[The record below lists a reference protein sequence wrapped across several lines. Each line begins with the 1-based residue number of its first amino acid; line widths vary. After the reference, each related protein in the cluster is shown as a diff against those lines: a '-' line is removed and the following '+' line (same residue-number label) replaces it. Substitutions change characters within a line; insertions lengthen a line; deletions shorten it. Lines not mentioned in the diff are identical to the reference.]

1 MAYHIVG
8 RQQTF
13 LPNSGGQRYT
23 QISRVQTFPR
33 ERCNFQPFRRGFT
46 CNLAP
51 MERTGEDA
59 RKFNWKNLGAVRKMG
74 HYLRPHAWGYA
85 FGVLIISLSGVLTL
99 LVTRLWGQLG
109 GVGASTGEEAG
120 VESPMAML
128 NIDMHSLTEVG
139 WLILL
144 VLAVQATLSFGRVLL
159 FAKMTEDMML
169 AMRNDAFEAIV
180 SMPMKFFDTR
190 RVGDLNSRVSAD
202 ITAIQDVFTTTLAE
216 LLRQIIIIVGGIL
229 ALLYFSVTLTLLM
242 LATLPVM
249 IIAAI
254 LFGRFIRKLSKRT
267 QDQVAESNT
276 IVQETLTGII
286 SVKSFANEA
295 WEVVRYLNSIK
306 DIRSLAMRGAIWR
319 GAFASFIILFIF
331 GAITLVIF
339 KGAELM
345 MEGGLASEHFF
356 TFLLMTGLVAG
367 SIGGIAAQFS
377 ALQRGLGAIESLMEL
392 MEESHEEVVTQQ
404 GQPYPALQLRGDV
417 SFEDVHFHYANRA
430 DVNVLTG
437 VNLRIE
443 PGKRVALVGPSG
455 AGKST
460 IASLLQRFH
469 DPTAGVIKVDGKPL
483 GQYDLTGFRKRIA
496 FVPQEVI
503 LFGGD
508 IRSNIA
514 YGKTDALDADIRSAA
529 EQANALDFIESFPD
543 GFATVVGERGV
554 QLSGGQRQ
562 RIAIARAILRDPDI
576 LILDE
581 ATSAL
586 DASSEKEVQLALDA
600 LMKDRSSLI
609 IAHRLSTIKNANQI
623 AVLSE
628 GTILEI
634 GTHDTLIASGGAYKK
649 LVENQEIDLA

>member
-1 MAYHIVG
+1 
-8 RQQTF
+8 
-13 LPNSGGQRYT
+13 
-23 QISRVQTFPR
+23 
-33 ERCNFQPFRRGFT
+33 
-46 CNLAP
+46 
-51 MERTGEDA
+51 MEQTGEEA
-59 RKFNWKNLGAVRKMG
+59 RKFNWKNWGAVRKMG

-85 FGVLIISLSGVLTL
+85 IGILIISLSGVLTL

-109 GVGASTGEEAG
+109 GVGASTGDEAG

-242 LATLPVM
+242 LTTLPVM

-331 GAITLVIF
+331 GAITIVIF

-392 MEESHEEVVTQQ
+392 MEETREEVVTQHDQ
-404 GQPYPALQLRGDV
+404 TYPVLQLRGDV

-469 DPTAGVIKVDGKPL
+469 DPTAGVIKVDGQPL
-483 GQYDLTGFRKRIA
+483 DQYDLTGFRKRIA

-514 YGKTDALDADIRSAA
+514 YGKTDASDAAIRSAA
-529 EQANALDFIESFPD
+529 EQANALAFIESFPD

-609 IAHRLSTIKNANQI
+609 IAHRLSTIKNADQI

-628 GTILEI
+628 GTVLEM

>member
-1 MAYHIVG
+1 
-8 RQQTF
+8 
-13 LPNSGGQRYT
+13 
-23 QISRVQTFPR
+23 
-33 ERCNFQPFRRGFT
+33 
-46 CNLAP
+46 
-51 MERTGEDA
+51 
-59 RKFNWKNLGAVRKMG
+59 MG

-85 FGVLIISLSGVLTL
+85 GGVVIISLSGVLTL

-109 GVGASTGEEAG
+109 GVGASTGEQTEL
-120 VESPMAML
+120 ESPLAML
-128 NIDMHSLTEVG
+128 QIDMGNLTQIG
-139 WLILL
+139 WLILC
-144 VLAVQATLSFGRVLL
+144 VLSVQAALSFGRVIL

-169 AMRNDAFEAIV
+169 AMRRDAFEAIV
-180 SMPMKFFDTR
+180 SMPMRFFDTR

-202 ITAIQDVFTTTLAE
+202 ITSIQDVFTTTLAE
-216 LLRQIIIIVGGIL
+216 LLRQIIIIIGGIL

-242 LATLPVM
+242 LITLPVM

-267 QDQVAESNT
+267 QDQVADSNT

-295 WEVVRYLNSIK
+295 WEVLRYLGSIQN
-306 DIRSLAMRGAIWR
+306 IRTLAMKGAIWR

-345 MEGGLASEHFF
+345 VTGGLASEHFF

-392 MEESHEEVVTQQ
+392 MDEAREDVITEVDV
-404 GQPYPALQLRGDV
+404 PLSPLKLMGDV
-417 SFEDVHFHYANRA
+417 RFQNVQFHYPNRQ
-430 DVNVLTG
+430 DVQVLSG
-437 VNLRIE
+437 LDLRIE
-443 PGKRVALVGPSG
+443 PGKRLALVGPSG

-460 IASLLQRFH
+460 IAALLLRFH
-469 DPTAGVIKVDGKPL
+469 DPVEGHILIDDQALGDFSLTAL
-483 GQYDLTGFRKRIA
+483 RKRMA

-514 YGKTDALDADIRSAA
+514 YGKTDATEEQIRSAA
-529 EQANALDFIESFPD
+529 KKANALAFIESFPE
-543 GFATVVGERGV
+543 GFDTVVGERGV

-586 DASSEKEVQLALDA
+586 DATSEKEVQIALEA
-600 LMKDRSSLI
+600 LMQGRSSLI
-609 IAHRLSTIKNANQI
+609 IAHRLSTIKNADQI
-623 AVLSE
+623 AVLAD
-628 GTILEI
+628 GRVQEI
-634 GTHDTLIASGGAYKK
+634 GTHDDLLARNGAYKR
-649 LVENQEIDLA
+649 LVENQEIELI

>member
-1 MAYHIVG
+1 
-8 RQQTF
+8 
-13 LPNSGGQRYT
+13 
-23 QISRVQTFPR
+23 
-33 ERCNFQPFRRGFT
+33 
-46 CNLAP
+46 
-51 MERTGEDA
+51 MERTGEEA
-59 RKFNWKNLGAVRKMG
+59 RKFNWKNWGAVRKMG

-85 FGVLIISLSGVLTL
+85 LGVLIISLSGVLTL

-109 GVGASTGEEAG
+109 GVGASAGEEAD
-120 VESPMAML
+120 VESTMAML

-139 WLILL
+139 WLILI

-169 AMRNDAFEAIV
+169 AMRSDAFEAIV

-216 LLRQIIIIVGGIL
+216 LLRQIIIIFGGIL

-345 MEGGLASEHFF
+345 IEGGLASEHFF

-392 MEESHEEVVTQQ
+392 MEESREEVVTQRDQ
-404 GQPYPALQLRGDV
+404 AYPALQLRGDV
-417 SFEDVHFHYANRA
+417 SFENVHFHYANRA

-469 DPTAGVIKVDGKPL
+469 DPSAGVIKVDGQPL
-483 GQYDLTGFRKRIA
+483 DQYDLTGFRKRIA

-514 YGKTDALDADIRSAA
+514 YGKTDASDAAIRSAA
-529 EQANALDFIESFPD
+529 EQANALKFVESFPD

-609 IAHRLSTIKNANQI
+609 IAHRLSTIKNADQI

-634 GTHDTLIASGGAYKK
+634 GTHDTLITSDGAYKK
-649 LVENQEIDLA
+649 LVENQEFDLA

>member
-1 MAYHIVG
+1 M
-8 RQQTF
+8 
-13 LPNSGGQRYT
+13 QR
-23 QISRVQTFPR
+23 S
-33 ERCNFQPFRRGFT
+33 E
-46 CNLAP
+46 
-51 MERTGEDA
+51 EEA
-59 RKFNWKNLGAVRKMG
+59 RKFNWKNWGAVRKMG
-74 HYLRPHAWGYA
+74 HYLRPHAWGYTL
-85 FGVLIISLSGVLTL
+85 GVLIISLSGVLTL

-109 GVGASTGEEAG
+109 GVGASSGEEAG

-128 NIDMHSLTEVG
+128 QIDMHNLTEVG
-139 WLILL
+139 WLILI
-144 VLAVQATLSFGRVLL
+144 VLTVQAALSFARVVL

-202 ITAIQDVFTTTLAE
+202 ITSIQDVFTTTLAE
-216 LLRQIIIIVGGIL
+216 LLRQLIIIVGGIL

-392 MEESHEEVVTQQ
+392 MDEAGEDVVTQID
-404 GQPYPALQLRGDV
+404 QPIVPLQLRGEVEFDN
-417 SFEDVHFHYANRA
+417 VHFHYANRS
-430 DVNVLTG
+430 DVNVLAG
-437 VNLRIE
+437 VNLRID

-469 DPTAGVIKVDGKPL
+469 DPVSGEIRVDGQPL
-483 GQYDLTGFRKRIA
+483 SSYDLTGFRKRIA

-514 YGKTDALDADIRSAA
+514 YGKTDASEAAIRSAA
-529 EQANALDFIESFPD
+529 EQANALGFIESFPD
-543 GFATVVGERGV
+543 GFDTVVGERGV

-609 IAHRLSTIKNANQI
+609 IAHRLSTIKNADQI
-623 AVLSE
+623 AVLS
-628 GTILEI
+628 GGSILEM
-634 GTHDTLIASGGAYKK
+634 GTHDTLIAAGGAYKK

>member
-1 MAYHIVG
+1 
-8 RQQTF
+8 
-13 LPNSGGQRYT
+13 
-23 QISRVQTFPR
+23 
-33 ERCNFQPFRRGFT
+33 
-46 CNLAP
+46 
-51 MERTGEDA
+51 MERTEEEA
-59 RKFNWKNLGAVRKMG
+59 RKFNWKNWGAVRKMG

-85 FGVLIISLSGVLTL
+85 LGVLIISLSGVLTL

-169 AMRNDAFEAIV
+169 AMRNDAFEAIL

-392 MEESHEEVVTQQ
+392 MEESREEVVTRDDQA
-404 GQPYPALQLRGDV
+404 YPALQLRGDV

-469 DPTAGVIKVDGKPL
+469 DPTAGVIKVDGQPL
-483 GQYDLTGFRKRIA
+483 DQYDLTGFRKRIA

-508 IRSNIA
+508 IHSNIA
-514 YGKTDALDADIRSAA
+514 YGKTDASDAAIRSAA
-529 EQANALDFIESFPD
+529 EQANALAFIESFPD

-609 IAHRLSTIKNANQI
+609 IAHRLSTIKNADQI
-623 AVLSE
+623 AVLSQ

-649 LVENQEIDLA
+649 LVENQEFDLA

>member
-1 MAYHIVG
+1 
-8 RQQTF
+8 
-13 LPNSGGQRYT
+13 
-23 QISRVQTFPR
+23 
-33 ERCNFQPFRRGFT
+33 
-46 CNLAP
+46 
-51 MERTGEDA
+51 
-59 RKFNWKNLGAVRKMG
+59 MG

-85 FGVLIISLSGVLTL
+85 AGVVIISLSGVLTL

-109 GVGASTGEEAG
+109 GVGASTGEETEL
-120 VESPMAML
+120 ESPLAML
-128 NIDMHSLTEVG
+128 QIDMSNLTQIG
-139 WLILL
+139 WLILA
-144 VLAVQATLSFGRVLL
+144 VLSVQAVLSFGRVLL

-169 AMRNDAFEAIV
+169 AMRRDAFEAIV
-180 SMPMKFFDTR
+180 SMPMRFFDTR

-202 ITAIQDVFTTTLAE
+202 ITSIQDVFTTTLAE

-242 LATLPVM
+242 LITLPVM

-295 WEVVRYLNSIK
+295 WEVLRYLGSIR
-306 DIRSLAMRGAIWR
+306 DIRALAMKGAIWR

-345 MEGGLASEHFF
+345 VTGGLASEHFF

-392 MEESHEEVVTQQ
+392 MGEVREDVVTEVD
-404 GQPYPALQLRGDV
+404 GLISPLNLKGDV
-417 SFEDVHFHYANRA
+417 QFQNVQFHYPNREDVQ
-430 DVNVLTG
+430 VLSG
-437 VNLRIE
+437 LNLRIE
-443 PGKRVALVGPSG
+443 PGKRLALVGPSG

-460 IASLLQRFH
+460 VAALLLRFH
-469 DPTAGVIKVDGKPL
+469 DPVDGQILIDDRALPDFPL
-483 GQYDLTGFRKRIA
+483 TALRKRMA

-514 YGKTDALDADIRSAA
+514 YGQTDATEEAIRSAA
-529 EQANALDFIESFPD
+529 QKANALDFIESFPD
-543 GFATVVGERGV
+543 GFDTVVGERGV

-586 DASSEKEVQLALDA
+586 DATSEKEVQIALEA
-600 LMKDRSSLI
+600 LMQDRSSLI
-609 IAHRLSTIKNANQI
+609 IAHRLSTIKNADQI
-623 AVLSE
+623 AVLAN
-628 GTILEI
+628 GVVQEI
-634 GTHDTLIASGGAYKK
+634 GTHEDLLASGGAYKR
-649 LVENQEIDLA
+649 LVENQEIDLT

>member
-1 MAYHIVG
+1 MLLTTKTSVTKRHH
-8 RQQTF
+8 
-13 LPNSGGQRYT
+13 
-23 QISRVQTFPR
+23 
-33 ERCNFQPFRRGFT
+33 CN
-46 CNLAP
+46 
-51 MERTGEDA
+51 
-59 RKFNWKNLGAVRKMG
+59 
-74 HYLRPHAWGYA
+74 
-85 FGVLIISLSGVLTL
+85 
-99 LVTRLWGQLG
+99 
-109 GVGASTGEEAG
+109 
-120 VESPMAML
+120 
-128 NIDMHSLTEVG
+128 
-139 WLILL
+139 
-144 VLAVQATLSFGRVLL
+144 
-159 FAKMTEDMML
+159 
-169 AMRNDAFEAIV
+169 
-180 SMPMKFFDTR
+180 FFDTR

-202 ITAIQDVFTTTLAE
+202 ITSIQDVFTTTLAE
-216 LLRQIIIIVGGIL
+216 LLRQIIIIIGGIL

-242 LATLPVM
+242 LITLPVM

-267 QDQVAESNT
+267 QDQVADSNT

-295 WEVVRYLNSIK
+295 WEVLRYLGSIQN
-306 DIRSLAMRGAIWR
+306 IRTLAMKGAIWR

-345 MEGGLASEHFF
+345 VTGGLASEHFF

-392 MEESHEEVVTQQ
+392 MDEAREDVITEVDV
-404 GQPYPALQLRGDV
+404 PLSPLKLMGDV
-417 SFEDVHFHYANRA
+417 RFQNVQFHYPNRQ
-430 DVNVLTG
+430 DVQVLSG
-437 VNLRIE
+437 LDLRIE
-443 PGKRVALVGPSG
+443 PGKRLALVGPSG

-460 IASLLQRFH
+460 IAALLLRFH
-469 DPTAGVIKVDGKPL
+469 DPVEGHILIDDQALGDFSLTAL
-483 GQYDLTGFRKRIA
+483 RKRMA

-514 YGKTDALDADIRSAA
+514 YGKTDATEEQIRSAA
-529 EQANALDFIESFPD
+529 KKANALAFIESFPE
-543 GFATVVGERGV
+543 GFDTVVGERGV

-586 DASSEKEVQLALDA
+586 DATSEKEVQIALEA
-600 LMKDRSSLI
+600 LMQGRSSLI
-609 IAHRLSTIKNANQI
+609 IAHRLSTIKNADQI
-623 AVLSE
+623 AVLAD
-628 GTILEI
+628 GRVQEI
-634 GTHDTLIASGGAYKK
+634 GTHDDLLARNGAYKR
-649 LVENQEIDLA
+649 LVENQEIELI

>member
-1 MAYHIVG
+1 
-8 RQQTF
+8 
-13 LPNSGGQRYT
+13 
-23 QISRVQTFPR
+23 
-33 ERCNFQPFRRGFT
+33 
-46 CNLAP
+46 
-51 MERTGEDA
+51 MERTGEEA
-59 RKFNWKNLGAVRKMG
+59 RKFNWKNWGAVRKMG

-85 FGVLIISLSGVLTL
+85 LGVLIISLSGVLTL

-109 GVGASTGEEAG
+109 GVGASTGEKAG

-392 MEESHEEVVTQQ
+392 MEESREEVVTQQ
-404 GQPYPALQLRGDV
+404 DQAYPALQLRGDV

-469 DPTAGVIKVDGKPL
+469 DPTAGVIKVDGQPL
-483 GQYDLTGFRKRIA
+483 DQYNLTGFRKRIA

-514 YGKTDALDADIRSAA
+514 YGKTDASDAAIRSAA
-529 EQANALDFIESFPD
+529 EQANALGFIESFPD

-609 IAHRLSTIKNANQI
+609 IAHRLSTIKNADQI

-634 GTHDTLIASGGAYKK
+634 GTHDTLIAGGGAYKK
-649 LVENQEIDLA
+649 LVENQEFDLA

>member
-1 MAYHIVG
+1 
-8 RQQTF
+8 
-13 LPNSGGQRYT
+13 
-23 QISRVQTFPR
+23 
-33 ERCNFQPFRRGFT
+33 
-46 CNLAP
+46 
-51 MERTGEDA
+51 MERTGEEA
-59 RKFNWKNLGAVRKMG
+59 RKFNWKNWGAVRKMG

-85 FGVLIISLSGVLTL
+85 LGVLIISLSGVLTL

-139 WLILL
+139 WLILI

-254 LFGRFIRKLSKRT
+254 LFGRFIRKLSRRT

-392 MEESHEEVVTQQ
+392 MEESREEVVTQQ
-404 GQPYPALQLRGDV
+404 DEPYPALQLRGDV

-469 DPTAGVIKVDGKPL
+469 DPTAGVIEVDGQPL
-483 GQYDLTGFRKRIA
+483 DQYDLTGFRKRIA

-514 YGKTDALDADIRSAA
+514 YGKTDASETAIRSAA
-529 EQANALDFIESFPD
+529 EQANALAFIESFPD

-609 IAHRLSTIKNANQI
+609 IAHRLSTIKNADQI

>member
-1 MAYHIVG
+1 
-8 RQQTF
+8 
-13 LPNSGGQRYT
+13 
-23 QISRVQTFPR
+23 
-33 ERCNFQPFRRGFT
+33 
-46 CNLAP
+46 
-51 MERTGEDA
+51 MERTGEEA
-59 RKFNWKNLGAVRKMG
+59 RKFNWKNWGAVRKMG

-85 FGVLIISLSGVLTL
+85 LGVLIISLSGVLTL

-139 WLILL
+139 WLILI

-392 MEESHEEVVTQQ
+392 MEESREEVVTRDDQA
-404 GQPYPALQLRGDV
+404 YPALQLRGDV

-469 DPTAGVIKVDGKPL
+469 DPTAGVIKVDGQPL
-483 GQYDLTGFRKRIA
+483 DQYDLTGFRKRIA

-514 YGKTDALDADIRSAA
+514 YGKTDASDAAIRSAA
-529 EQANALDFIESFPD
+529 EQANALAFIESFPN

-609 IAHRLSTIKNANQI
+609 IAHRLSTIKNADQI

>member
-1 MAYHIVG
+1 
-8 RQQTF
+8 
-13 LPNSGGQRYT
+13 
-23 QISRVQTFPR
+23 
-33 ERCNFQPFRRGFT
+33 
-46 CNLAP
+46 
-51 MERTGEDA
+51 MERTGEEA
-59 RKFNWKNLGAVRKMG
+59 RKFNWKNWGAVRKMG

-85 FGVLIISLSGVLTL
+85 LGVLIISLSGVLTL

-139 WLILL
+139 WLILI

-392 MEESHEEVVTQQ
+392 MEESGEEVVTRDD
-404 GQPYPALQLRGDV
+404 QPYPALQLRGDV

-469 DPTAGVIKVDGKPL
+469 DPTAGVIKVDGQSL
-483 GQYDLTGFRKRIA
+483 NQYDLTGFRKRIA

-514 YGKTDALDADIRSAA
+514 YGKTDASDAAIRSAA
-529 EQANALDFIESFPD
+529 EQANALEFIESFPD

-562 RIAIARAILRDPDI
+562 RIAIARAILRDP
-576 LILDE
+576 
-581 ATSAL
+581 
-586 DASSEKEVQLALDA
+586 
-600 LMKDRSSLI
+600 
-609 IAHRLSTIKNANQI
+609 
-623 AVLSE
+623 
-628 GTILEI
+628 
-634 GTHDTLIASGGAYKK
+634 
-649 LVENQEIDLA
+649 

>member
-1 MAYHIVG
+1 
-8 RQQTF
+8 
-13 LPNSGGQRYT
+13 
-23 QISRVQTFPR
+23 
-33 ERCNFQPFRRGFT
+33 
-46 CNLAP
+46 
-51 MERTGEDA
+51 MERTGEEA
-59 RKFNWKNLGAVRKMG
+59 RKFNWKNWGAVRKMG

-85 FGVLIISLSGVLTL
+85 LGVLIISLSGVLTL

-109 GVGASTGEEAG
+109 GVGASAGEEAD
-120 VESPMAML
+120 VESTMAML

-139 WLILL
+139 WLILI

-169 AMRNDAFEAIV
+169 AMRSDAFEAIV

-216 LLRQIIIIVGGIL
+216 LLRQIIIIFGGIL

-306 DIRSLAMRGAIWR
+306 DIRSLAMHGAIWR

-345 MEGGLASEHFF
+345 IEGGLASEHFF

-392 MEESHEEVVTQQ
+392 MEESREEVVTQRDQ
-404 GQPYPALQLRGDV
+404 AYPALQLRGDV
-417 SFEDVHFHYANRA
+417 SFENVHFHYANRA

-469 DPTAGVIKVDGKPL
+469 DPSAGVIKVDGQPL
-483 GQYDLTGFRKRIA
+483 DQYDLTGFRKRIA

-514 YGKTDALDADIRSAA
+514 YGKTDASDAAIRSAA
-529 EQANALDFIESFPD
+529 EQANALKFVESFPD

-609 IAHRLSTIKNANQI
+609 IAHRLSTIKNADQI

-634 GTHDTLIASGGAYKK
+634 GTHDTLIASDGAYKK
-649 LVENQEIDLA
+649 LVENQEFDLA

>member
-1 MAYHIVG
+1 
-8 RQQTF
+8 
-13 LPNSGGQRYT
+13 
-23 QISRVQTFPR
+23 
-33 ERCNFQPFRRGFT
+33 
-46 CNLAP
+46 
-51 MERTGEDA
+51 MERSEEEA
-59 RKFNWKNLGAVRKMG
+59 RKFNWKNWGAVRKMG

-120 VESPMAML
+120 IESPMAML
-128 NIDMHSLTEVG
+128 NVDLHNLTEIG

-144 VLAVQATLSFGRVLL
+144 VLAVQAALSFGRVLL

-295 WEVVRYLNSIK
+295 WEVIRYMQSIK
-306 DIRSLAMRGAIWR
+306 EIRSLAMRGAIWR

-345 MEGGLASEHFF
+345 MDGGLASEHFF

-392 MEESHEEVVTQQ
+392 MEESRENVVTQNSQ
-404 GQPYPALQLRGDV
+404 VYPALELRGDV
-417 SFEDVHFHYANRA
+417 SFEGVHFHYPNRA

-443 PGKRVALVGPSG
+443 PGKRLALVGPSG

-469 DPTAGVIKVDGKPL
+469 DPTGGIIKVDGKPL
-483 GQYDLTGFRKRIA
+483 NQYDLTGFRKRIA

-514 YGKTDALDADIRSAA
+514 YGKTNASEEAIRSAA
-529 EQANALDFIESFPD
+529 DQANALGFIESFPD
-543 GFATVVGERGV
+543 GFDTVVGERGV

-609 IAHRLSTIKNANQI
+609 IAHRLSTIKNADQI

-628 GTILEI
+628 GTILEM

>member
-1 MAYHIVG
+1 
-8 RQQTF
+8 
-13 LPNSGGQRYT
+13 
-23 QISRVQTFPR
+23 
-33 ERCNFQPFRRGFT
+33 
-46 CNLAP
+46 
-51 MERTGEDA
+51 MEAKDEA
-59 RKFNWKNLGAVRKMG
+59 ERKFNWKNWGTVKKMG

-85 FGVLIISLSGVLTL
+85 AGVVIISLSGVLTL

-109 GVGASTGEEAG
+109 GVGASTGEETEL
-120 VESPMAML
+120 ESPLAML
-128 NIDMHSLTEVG
+128 QIDMSNLTQIG
-139 WLILL
+139 WLILA
-144 VLAVQATLSFGRVLL
+144 VLSVQAVLSFGRVLL

-169 AMRNDAFEAIV
+169 AMRRDAFEAIV
-180 SMPMKFFDTR
+180 SMPMRFFDTR

-202 ITAIQDVFTTTLAE
+202 ITSIQDVFTTTLAE

-242 LATLPVM
+242 LITLPVM

-295 WEVVRYLNSIK
+295 WEVLRYLGSIR
-306 DIRSLAMRGAIWR
+306 DIRALAMKGAIWR

-345 MEGGLASEHFF
+345 VTGGLASEHFF

-392 MEESHEEVVTQQ
+392 MGEVREDVVTEVD
-404 GQPYPALQLRGDV
+404 GLISPLNLKGDV
-417 SFEDVHFHYANRA
+417 QFQNVQFHYPNREDVQ
-430 DVNVLTG
+430 VLSG
-437 VNLRIE
+437 LNLRIE
-443 PGKRVALVGPSG
+443 PGKRLALVGPSG

-460 IASLLQRFH
+460 VAALLLRFH
-469 DPTAGVIKVDGKPL
+469 DPVDGQILIDDRALPDFPL
-483 GQYDLTGFRKRIA
+483 TALRKRMA

-514 YGKTDALDADIRSAA
+514 YGQTDATEEAIRSAA
-529 EQANALDFIESFPD
+529 QKANALDFIESFPD
-543 GFATVVGERGV
+543 GFDTVVGERGV

-586 DASSEKEVQLALDA
+586 DATSEKEVQIALEA
-600 LMKDRSSLI
+600 LMQGRSSLI
-609 IAHRLSTIKNANQI
+609 IAHRLSTIKNADQI
-623 AVLSE
+623 AVLAN
-628 GTILEI
+628 GVVQEI
-634 GTHDTLIASGGAYKK
+634 GTHEDLLASGGAYKR
-649 LVENQEIDLA
+649 LVENQEIDLT

>member
-1 MAYHIVG
+1 
-8 RQQTF
+8 
-13 LPNSGGQRYT
+13 
-23 QISRVQTFPR
+23 
-33 ERCNFQPFRRGFT
+33 
-46 CNLAP
+46 
-51 MERTGEDA
+51 MEQTGEEA
-59 RKFNWKNLGAVRKMG
+59 RKFNWKNWGAVRKMG

-85 FGVLIISLSGVLTL
+85 LGVLIISLSGVLTL

-331 GAITLVIF
+331 GAITIVIF

-392 MEESHEEVVTQQ
+392 MEESREEVVTQYDQ
-404 GQPYPALQLRGDV
+404 AYPVLQLRGDV

-469 DPTAGVIKVDGKPL
+469 DPTAGVIKVDGQPL
-483 GQYDLTGFRKRIA
+483 DQYDLTGFRKRIA

-514 YGKTDALDADIRSAA
+514 YGKTDASDAVIRSAA
-529 EQANALDFIESFPD
+529 EQANALAFIESFPD

-609 IAHRLSTIKNANQI
+609 IAHRLSTIKNADQI

-628 GTILEI
+628 GTVLEM

>member
-1 MAYHIVG
+1 
-8 RQQTF
+8 
-13 LPNSGGQRYT
+13 
-23 QISRVQTFPR
+23 
-33 ERCNFQPFRRGFT
+33 
-46 CNLAP
+46 
-51 MERTGEDA
+51 MERTGEEA
-59 RKFNWKNLGAVRKMG
+59 RKFNWKNWGAIRKMG

-85 FGVLIISLSGVLTL
+85 LGVLIISLSGVLTL

-128 NIDMHSLTEVG
+128 NIDMHSLTAVG

-144 VLAVQATLSFGRVLL
+144 VLVVQATLSFGRVLL

-392 MEESHEEVVTQQ
+392 MGESREEVVTQQ
-404 GQPYPALQLRGDV
+404 DQVYPALQLRGDI

-469 DPTAGVIKVDGKPL
+469 DPTAGVIKVDGQPL
-483 GQYDLTGFRKRIA
+483 DQYDLTGFRKRIA

-514 YGKTDALDADIRSAA
+514 YGKTDASDAAIRSAA
-529 EQANALDFIESFPD
+529 EQANALGFIESFPD

-609 IAHRLSTIKNANQI
+609 IAHRLSTIKNADQI

-634 GTHDTLIASGGAYKK
+634 GTHDTLIAGGGAYKK
-649 LVENQEIDLA
+649 LVENQEFDLA

>member
-1 MAYHIVG
+1 
-8 RQQTF
+8 
-13 LPNSGGQRYT
+13 
-23 QISRVQTFPR
+23 
-33 ERCNFQPFRRGFT
+33 
-46 CNLAP
+46 
-51 MERTGEDA
+51 MERTGEEA
-59 RKFNWKNLGAVRKMG
+59 RKFNWKNWGAVRKMG
-74 HYLRPHAWGYA
+74 HYLRPYAWGYA
-85 FGVLIISLSGVLTL
+85 LGVLIISLSGVLTL

-109 GVGASTGEEAG
+109 GVGASAGEEAD
-120 VESPMAML
+120 VESTMAML

-139 WLILL
+139 WLILI

-169 AMRNDAFEAIV
+169 AMRSDAFEAIV

-345 MEGGLASEHFF
+345 IEGGLASEHFF

-392 MEESHEEVVTQQ
+392 MEESREEVVTRRDQA
-404 GQPYPALQLRGDV
+404 YPALQLRGDV
-417 SFEDVHFHYANRA
+417 SFENVHFHYANRA

-443 PGKRVALVGPSG
+443 PGKRLALVGPSG

-469 DPTAGVIKVDGKPL
+469 DPSAGVIKVDGQPL
-483 GQYDLTGFRKRIA
+483 DQYDLTGFRKRIA

-514 YGKTDALDADIRSAA
+514 YGKTDASDAAIRSAA
-529 EQANALDFIESFPD
+529 EQANALKFVESFPD

-609 IAHRLSTIKNANQI
+609 IAHRLSTIKNADQI

-634 GTHDTLIASGGAYKK
+634 GTHDTLIASDGAYKK
-649 LVENQEIDLA
+649 LVENQEFDLA

>member
-1 MAYHIVG
+1 
-8 RQQTF
+8 
-13 LPNSGGQRYT
+13 
-23 QISRVQTFPR
+23 
-33 ERCNFQPFRRGFT
+33 
-46 CNLAP
+46 
-51 MERTGEDA
+51 
-59 RKFNWKNLGAVRKMG
+59 MG

-85 FGVLIISLSGVLTL
+85 GGVVIISLSGVLTL

-109 GVGASTGEEAG
+109 GVGASTGEQTEL
-120 VESPMAML
+120 ESPLAML
-128 NIDMHSLTEVG
+128 QIDMGNLTQIG
-139 WLILL
+139 WLILC
-144 VLAVQATLSFGRVLL
+144 VLSVQAVLSFGRVIL

-169 AMRNDAFEAIV
+169 AMRRDAFEAIV
-180 SMPMKFFDTR
+180 SMPMRFFDTR

-202 ITAIQDVFTTTLAE
+202 ITSIQDVFTTTLAE
-216 LLRQIIIIVGGIL
+216 LLRQIIIIIGGIL

-242 LATLPVM
+242 LITLPVM

-267 QDQVAESNT
+267 QDQVADSNT

-295 WEVVRYLNSIK
+295 WEVLRYLGSIQN
-306 DIRSLAMRGAIWR
+306 IRTLAMKGAIWR

-345 MEGGLASEHFF
+345 VTGGLASEHFF

-392 MEESHEEVVTQQ
+392 MDEAREDVITEVDV
-404 GQPYPALQLRGDV
+404 PLSPLKLMGDV
-417 SFEDVHFHYANRA
+417 RFQNVQFHYPNRQ
-430 DVNVLTG
+430 DVQVLSG
-437 VNLRIE
+437 LDLRIE
-443 PGKRVALVGPSG
+443 PGKRLALVGPSG

-460 IASLLQRFH
+460 IAALLLRFH
-469 DPTAGVIKVDGKPL
+469 DPVEGHILIDDQALGDFSLTAL
-483 GQYDLTGFRKRIA
+483 RKRMA

-514 YGKTDALDADIRSAA
+514 YGKTDATEEQIRSAA
-529 EQANALDFIESFPD
+529 KKANALAFIESFPE
-543 GFATVVGERGV
+543 GFDTVVGERGV

-586 DASSEKEVQLALDA
+586 DATSEKEVQIALEA
-600 LMKDRSSLI
+600 LMQGRSSLI
-609 IAHRLSTIKNANQI
+609 IAHRLSTIKNADQI
-623 AVLSE
+623 AVLAD
-628 GTILEI
+628 GRVQEI
-634 GTHDTLIASGGAYKK
+634 GTHDDLLARNGAYKR
-649 LVENQEIDLA
+649 LVENQEIELI

>member
-1 MAYHIVG
+1 
-8 RQQTF
+8 
-13 LPNSGGQRYT
+13 
-23 QISRVQTFPR
+23 
-33 ERCNFQPFRRGFT
+33 
-46 CNLAP
+46 
-51 MERTGEDA
+51 MERTKEEA
-59 RKFNWKNLGAVRKMG
+59 RKFNWKNWGAVRKMG

-85 FGVLIISLSGVLTL
+85 LGVLIISLSGVLTL

-295 WEVVRYLNSIK
+295 WEVVRYLNSIQ

-392 MEESHEEVVTQQ
+392 MEESREEVVTRDDQA
-404 GQPYPALQLRGDV
+404 YPALQLRGDV

-469 DPTAGVIKVDGKPL
+469 DATAGVIKVDGQPL
-483 GQYDLTGFRKRIA
+483 DQYDLTGYRKRIA

-514 YGKTDALDADIRSAA
+514 YGKTDASDAAIRSAA
-529 EQANALDFIESFPD
+529 AQANALAFIESFPD

-609 IAHRLSTIKNANQI
+609 IAHRLSTIKNADQI

-634 GTHDTLIASGGAYKK
+634 GTHDTLIAGGGAYKK
-649 LVENQEIDLA
+649 LVENQEFDLA

>member
-1 MAYHIVG
+1 MQSEA
-8 RQQTF
+8 QE
-13 LPNSGGQRYT
+13 P
-23 QISRVQTFPR
+23 
-33 ERCNFQPFRRGFT
+33 
-46 CNLAP
+46 
-51 MERTGEDA
+51 
-59 RKFNWKNLGAVRKMG
+59 RKFSWKNRGTVRKMG
-74 HYLRPHAWGYA
+74 QYLRPHAWGYA
-85 FGVLIISLSGVLTL
+85 LGVLIISLSGVLTL

-109 GVGASTGEEAG
+109 GVGTAAG
-120 VESPMAML
+120 QETQVESPMALLQIDL
-128 NIDMHSLTEVG
+128 NNLTQIG
-139 WLILL
+139 WLILG
-144 VLAVQATLSFGRVLL
+144 VLTVQAVLSFGRVLL

-169 AMRNDAFEAIV
+169 AMRRDAFEAIV
-180 SMPMKFFDTR
+180 SMPMRFFDTR
-190 RVGDLNSRVSAD
+190 SVGDLNSRVSAD

-216 LLRQIIIIVGGIL
+216 LLRQLIIIVGGIL

-267 QDQVAESNT
+267 QDQVADSNT

-295 WEVVRYLNSIK
+295 WELVRYLGSIRN
-306 DIRSLAMRGAIWR
+306 IRTLAMRGAIWR

-345 MEGGLASEHFF
+345 VTGGLASEHFF

-392 MEESHEEVVTQQ
+392 MDEEQEAIVTTATESLM
-404 GQPYPALQLRGDV
+404 PLKLAGDV
-417 SFEDVHFHYANRA
+417 SFENVHFHYPNRE
-430 DVNVLTG
+430 DVQVLEG
-437 VNLRIE
+437 LDLRIE
-443 PGKRVALVGPSG
+443 PGKRLALVGPSG

-460 IASLLQRFH
+460 IASLLLRFH
-469 DPTAGVIKVDGKPL
+469 DPSSGTVSIDGKSL
-483 GQYDLTGFRKRIA
+483 HEFHLTSLRKRMA

-514 YGKTDALDADIRSAA
+514 YGKTDASDDEIRNAA
-529 EQANALDFIESFPD
+529 RKANALAFIESFPE

-586 DASSEKEVQLALDA
+586 DASSEKEVQVALDA
-600 LMKDRSSLI
+600 LMENRSSLI
-609 IAHRLSTIKNANQI
+609 IAHRLSTIKNADQI
-623 AVLSE
+623 AVLAN
-628 GTILEI
+628 GKIQEI
-634 GTHDTLIASGGAYKK
+634 GTHDSLLAAGGAYKR
-649 LVENQEIDLA
+649 LVENQEFDLT

>member
-1 MAYHIVG
+1 
-8 RQQTF
+8 
-13 LPNSGGQRYT
+13 
-23 QISRVQTFPR
+23 
-33 ERCNFQPFRRGFT
+33 
-46 CNLAP
+46 
-51 MERTGEDA
+51 
-59 RKFNWKNLGAVRKMG
+59 
-74 HYLRPHAWGYA
+74 
-85 FGVLIISLSGVLTL
+85 
-99 LVTRLWGQLG
+99 
-109 GVGASTGEEAG
+109 
-120 VESPMAML
+120 
-128 NIDMHSLTEVG
+128 
-139 WLILL
+139 
-144 VLAVQATLSFGRVLL
+144 
-159 FAKMTEDMML
+159 
-169 AMRNDAFEAIV
+169 
-180 SMPMKFFDTR
+180 
-190 RVGDLNSRVSAD
+190 
-202 ITAIQDVFTTTLAE
+202 
-216 LLRQIIIIVGGIL
+216 
-229 ALLYFSVTLTLLM
+229 
-242 LATLPVM
+242 
-249 IIAAI
+249 
-254 LFGRFIRKLSKRT
+254 
-267 QDQVAESNT
+267 
-276 IVQETLTGII
+276 
-286 SVKSFANEA
+286 
-295 WEVVRYLNSIK
+295 
-306 DIRSLAMRGAIWR
+306 
-319 GAFASFIILFIF
+319 
-331 GAITLVIF
+331 
-339 KGAELM
+339 M

-392 MEESHEEVVTQQ
+392 MEESREEVVTQQ
-404 GQPYPALQLRGDV
+404 DQAYPALQLRGDV

-469 DPTAGVIKVDGKPL
+469 DPTAGVIKVDGQPL
-483 GQYDLTGFRKRIA
+483 DQYDLTGFRKRIA

-514 YGKTDALDADIRSAA
+514 YGKTDASDAAIRSAA
-529 EQANALDFIESFPD
+529 EQANALEFIESFPD

-609 IAHRLSTIKNANQI
+609 IAHRLSTIKNADQI

-628 GTILEI
+628 GTILEM

>member
-1 MAYHIVG
+1 
-8 RQQTF
+8 
-13 LPNSGGQRYT
+13 
-23 QISRVQTFPR
+23 
-33 ERCNFQPFRRGFT
+33 
-46 CNLAP
+46 
-51 MERTGEDA
+51 MERTGEEA
-59 RKFNWKNLGAVRKMG
+59 RKFNWKNWGAVRKMG

-85 FGVLIISLSGVLTL
+85 LGVLIISLSGVLTL

-109 GVGASTGEEAG
+109 GVGASAGEEAD
-120 VESPMAML
+120 VESTMAML

-139 WLILL
+139 WLILI

-169 AMRNDAFEAIV
+169 AMRSDAFEAIV

-216 LLRQIIIIVGGIL
+216 LLRQIIIIFGGIL

-306 DIRSLAMRGAIWR
+306 DIRSLAMRGAIWS

-345 MEGGLASEHFF
+345 IEGGLASEHFF

-392 MEESHEEVVTQQ
+392 MEESREEVVTQRDQ
-404 GQPYPALQLRGDV
+404 AYPALQLRGDV
-417 SFEDVHFHYANRA
+417 SFENVHFHYANRA

-469 DPTAGVIKVDGKPL
+469 DPSAGVIKVDGQPL
-483 GQYDLTGFRKRIA
+483 DQYDLTGFRKRIA

-514 YGKTDALDADIRSAA
+514 YGKTDASDAAIRSAA
-529 EQANALDFIESFPD
+529 EQANALKFVESFPD

-609 IAHRLSTIKNANQI
+609 IAHRLSTIKNADQI

-634 GTHDTLIASGGAYKK
+634 GTHDTLIASDGAYKK
-649 LVENQEIDLA
+649 LVENQEFDLA

>member
-1 MAYHIVG
+1 
-8 RQQTF
+8 
-13 LPNSGGQRYT
+13 
-23 QISRVQTFPR
+23 
-33 ERCNFQPFRRGFT
+33 
-46 CNLAP
+46 
-51 MERTGEDA
+51 MERTGEEA
-59 RKFNWKNLGAVRKMG
+59 RKFNWKNWGAVRKMG

-85 FGVLIISLSGVLTL
+85 LGVLIISLSGVLTL

-139 WLILL
+139 WLILI

-392 MEESHEEVVTQQ
+392 MEESREEVVTQQ
-404 GQPYPALQLRGDV
+404 DEPYPALQLRGDV

-469 DPTAGVIKVDGKPL
+469 NPTAGVIKVDGQPL
-483 GQYDLTGFRKRIA
+483 DQYDLTGFRKRIA

-514 YGKTDALDADIRSAA
+514 YGKTDASDAAIRSAA
-529 EQANALDFIESFPD
+529 EQANALEFIESFPD

-600 LMKDRSSLI
+600 LMTDRSSLI
-609 IAHRLSTIKNANQI
+609 IAHRLSTIKNADQI

>member
-1 MAYHIVG
+1 
-8 RQQTF
+8 
-13 LPNSGGQRYT
+13 
-23 QISRVQTFPR
+23 
-33 ERCNFQPFRRGFT
+33 
-46 CNLAP
+46 
-51 MERTGEDA
+51 
-59 RKFNWKNLGAVRKMG
+59 MG

-85 FGVLIISLSGVLTL
+85 GGVVIISLSGVLTL

-109 GVGASTGEEAG
+109 GVGASTGEQTEL
-120 VESPMAML
+120 ESPLAML
-128 NIDMHSLTEVG
+128 QIDMGNLTQIG
-139 WLILL
+139 WLILC
-144 VLAVQATLSFGRVLL
+144 VLSVQAVLSFGRVIL

-169 AMRNDAFEAIV
+169 AMRRDAFEAIV
-180 SMPMKFFDTR
+180 SMPMRFFDTR

-202 ITAIQDVFTTTLAE
+202 ITSIQDVFTTTLAE
-216 LLRQIIIIVGGIL
+216 LLRQIIIIIGGIL

-242 LATLPVM
+242 LITLPVM

-267 QDQVAESNT
+267 QDQVADSNT

-295 WEVVRYLNSIK
+295 WEVLRYLGSIQN
-306 DIRSLAMRGAIWR
+306 IRTLAMKGAIWR

-345 MEGGLASEHFF
+345 VTGGLASEHFF

-392 MEESHEEVVTQQ
+392 MDEAREDVITEVDA
-404 GQPYPALQLRGDV
+404 PLSPLKLMGDV
-417 SFEDVHFHYANRA
+417 RFQNVQFHYPNRQ
-430 DVNVLTG
+430 DVQVLSG
-437 VNLRIE
+437 LDLRIE
-443 PGKRVALVGPSG
+443 PGKRLALVGPSG

-460 IASLLQRFH
+460 IAALLLRFH
-469 DPTAGVIKVDGKPL
+469 DPVEGHILIDDQALGDFSLTAL
-483 GQYDLTGFRKRIA
+483 RKRMT

-514 YGKTDALDADIRSAA
+514 YGKTDATEEQIRSAA
-529 EQANALDFIESFPD
+529 KKANALAFIESFPE
-543 GFATVVGERGV
+543 GFDTVVGERGV

-586 DASSEKEVQLALDA
+586 DATSEKEVQIALEA
-600 LMKDRSSLI
+600 LMQGRSSLI
-609 IAHRLSTIKNANQI
+609 IAHRLSTIKNADQI
-623 AVLSE
+623 AVLAD
-628 GTILEI
+628 GRVQEI
-634 GTHDTLIASGGAYKK
+634 GTHDDLLARNGAYKR
-649 LVENQEIDLA
+649 LVENQEIELI

>member
-1 MAYHIVG
+1 
-8 RQQTF
+8 
-13 LPNSGGQRYT
+13 
-23 QISRVQTFPR
+23 
-33 ERCNFQPFRRGFT
+33 
-46 CNLAP
+46 
-51 MERTGEDA
+51 MERTGEEA
-59 RKFNWKNLGAVRKMG
+59 RKFNWKNWGAVRKMG

-85 FGVLIISLSGVLTL
+85 LGVLIISLSGVLTL

-109 GVGASTGEEAG
+109 GVGASTGEETG

-392 MEESHEEVVTQQ
+392 MEESREEVVTRDDQA
-404 GQPYPALQLRGDV
+404 YPALQLRGDV
-417 SFEDVHFHYANRA
+417 SFEDVHFHYANRT

-469 DPTAGVIKVDGKPL
+469 DPTAGVIKVDGQPL
-483 GQYDLTGFRKRIA
+483 DQYDLTGLRKRIA

-514 YGKTDALDADIRSAA
+514 YGKTDASDAAIRSAA
-529 EQANALDFIESFPD
+529 EQANALGFIESFPD

-609 IAHRLSTIKNANQI
+609 IAHRLSTIKNADQI

-628 GTILEI
+628 GTILDI
-634 GTHDTLIASGGAYKK
+634 GTHDTLIAGGGAYKK
-649 LVENQEIDLA
+649 LVENQEFDLA

>member
-1 MAYHIVG
+1 
-8 RQQTF
+8 
-13 LPNSGGQRYT
+13 
-23 QISRVQTFPR
+23 
-33 ERCNFQPFRRGFT
+33 
-46 CNLAP
+46 
-51 MERTGEDA
+51 MERTEEEA
-59 RKFNWKNLGAVRKMG
+59 RKFNWKNWGGVRKMG

-85 FGVLIISLSGVLTL
+85 LGVLIISLSGVLTL

-392 MEESHEEVVTQQ
+392 MEESREEVVTQQ
-404 GQPYPALQLRGDV
+404 DQAYPALQLRGDV

-469 DPTAGVIKVDGKPL
+469 DPTAGVIKVDGQPL
-483 GQYDLTGFRKRIA
+483 DQYDLTGFRKRIA

-514 YGKTDALDADIRSAA
+514 YGKTEASDAAIRSAA
-529 EQANALDFIESFPD
+529 EQANALGFIESFPD

-609 IAHRLSTIKNANQI
+609 IAHRLSTIKNADQI

-634 GTHDTLIASGGAYKK
+634 GTHDTLIAGGGAYKK
-649 LVENQEIDLA
+649 LVENQEFDLA

>member
-1 MAYHIVG
+1 
-8 RQQTF
+8 
-13 LPNSGGQRYT
+13 
-23 QISRVQTFPR
+23 
-33 ERCNFQPFRRGFT
+33 
-46 CNLAP
+46 
-51 MERTGEDA
+51 METKASDE
-59 RKFNWKNLGAVRKMG
+59 RKFSWNNWGTVRKMG

-85 FGVLIISLSGVLTL
+85 LGVLIISMSGVLTL

-109 GVGASTGEEAG
+109 GVGTASDEAAKL
-120 VESPMAML
+120 ESPLAVL
-128 NIDMHSLTEVG
+128 QVDLHDLSQIG
-139 WLILL
+139 WLILA
-144 VLAVQATLSFGRVLL
+144 VLGIQALLSFVRVLL

-169 AMRNDAFEAIV
+169 DMRRDAFEAIV
-180 SMPMKFFDTR
+180 SMPMRFFDTR

-216 LLRQIIIIVGGIL
+216 LLRQVIIIVGGIL

-267 QDQVAESNT
+267 QDQVADSNT

-286 SVKSFANEA
+286 SVKSYANEA
-295 WEVVRYLNSIK
+295 WELVRYVASIQ
-306 DIRSLAMRGAIWR
+306 DIRTLAMRGAIWR

-345 MEGGLASEHFF
+345 VTGGLASEHFF

-392 MEESHEEVVTQQ
+392 MDEVREPVVTATSASIAPLKLTGDVAFKGVHFQ
-404 GQPYPALQLRGDV
+404 YPNREDVQVLRGL
-417 SFEDVHFHYANRA
+417 E
-430 DVNVLTG
+430 
-437 VNLRIE
+437 LRIE

-460 IASLLQRFH
+460 IAALLLRFH
-469 DPTAGVIKVDGKPL
+469 DPAAGAILIDGKPL
-483 GQYDLTGFRKRIA
+483 SEYPLTALRKRMA

-514 YGKTDALDADIRSAA
+514 YGRTDANEEEIRDAARK
-529 EQANALDFIESFPD
+529 ANALEFIQRFPD
-543 GFATVVGERGV
+543 GFETVVGERGV

-600 LMKDRSSLI
+600 LMANRSSLI
-609 IAHRLSTIKNANQI
+609 IAHRLSTIKNADRI
-623 AVLSE
+623 AVLAD
-628 GTILEI
+628 GIIQEI
-634 GTHDTLIASGGAYKK
+634 GTHDDLLAAGGAYKR
-649 LVENQEIDLA
+649 LVENQEFDLT

>member
-1 MAYHIVG
+1 
-8 RQQTF
+8 
-13 LPNSGGQRYT
+13 
-23 QISRVQTFPR
+23 
-33 ERCNFQPFRRGFT
+33 
-46 CNLAP
+46 
-51 MERTGEDA
+51 MERTGEEA
-59 RKFNWKNLGAVRKMG
+59 RKFNWKNWGAVRKMG

-85 FGVLIISLSGVLTL
+85 LGVLIISLSGVLTL

-286 SVKSFANEA
+286 SVKSFANET

-392 MEESHEEVVTQQ
+392 MEESREEVVTRDDQA
-404 GQPYPALQLRGDV
+404 YPALQLRGDV
-417 SFEDVHFHYANRA
+417 SFEDVHFHYANRT

-469 DPTAGVIKVDGKPL
+469 DPTAGVIKVDGQPL
-483 GQYDLTGFRKRIA
+483 DQYDLTGFRKRIA

-514 YGKTDALDADIRSAA
+514 YGKTDASDAAIRSAA
-529 EQANALDFIESFPD
+529 EQANALGFIESFPD

-609 IAHRLSTIKNANQI
+609 IAHRLSTIKNADQI

-634 GTHDTLIASGGAYKK
+634 GTHDTLIAGGGAYKK

>member
-1 MAYHIVG
+1 
-8 RQQTF
+8 
-13 LPNSGGQRYT
+13 
-23 QISRVQTFPR
+23 
-33 ERCNFQPFRRGFT
+33 
-46 CNLAP
+46 
-51 MERTGEDA
+51 MERTEEEA
-59 RKFNWKNLGAVRKMG
+59 RKFNWKNWGAVRKMG

-85 FGVLIISLSGVLTL
+85 LGVLIISLSGVLTL

-392 MEESHEEVVTQQ
+392 MEESREEVVTRHEQA
-404 GQPYPALQLRGDV
+404 YPALQLRGDV

-443 PGKRVALVGPSG
+443 PGKRLALVGPSG

-469 DPTAGVIKVDGKPL
+469 DPTAGVIKVDGQPL
-483 GQYDLTGFRKRIA
+483 DQYDLTGFRKRIA

-514 YGKTDALDADIRSAA
+514 YGKTDASDAAIRSAA
-529 EQANALDFIESFPD
+529 EQANALAFIESFPD

-609 IAHRLSTIKNANQI
+609 IAHRLSTIKNADQI
-623 AVLSE
+623 AVLSQ

-649 LVENQEIDLA
+649 LVENQEFDLA

>member
-1 MAYHIVG
+1 M
-8 RQQTF
+8 
-13 LPNSGGQRYT
+13 
-23 QISRVQTFPR
+23 
-33 ERCNFQPFRRGFT
+33 
-46 CNLAP
+46 
-51 MERTGEDA
+51 
-59 RKFNWKNLGAVRKMG
+59 GA
-74 HYLRPHAWGYA
+74 YLRPHAWGYA
-85 FGVLIISLSGVLTL
+85 IGVVIISISGVLTL
-99 LVTRLWGQLG
+99 MVTRLWGQLG
-109 GVGASTGEEAG
+109 GVGTASSMKDGAA
-120 VESPMAML
+120 SSAPDASL
-128 NIDMHSLTEVG
+128 SFLPFDLSDLTEIG

-144 VLAVQATLSFGRVLL
+144 VLGIQAALSFTRVVL

-169 AMRNDAFEAIV
+169 AMRKDAFEAIV
-180 SMPMKFFDTR
+180 SMPMSFFDTR

-202 ITAIQDVFTTTLAE
+202 ITSIQDVFTTTLSE
-216 LLRQIIIIVGGIL
+216 LLRQLIIIIGGIL

-267 QDQVAESNT
+267 QDQVADSNT
-276 IVQETLTGII
+276 IVQETLTGIT

-295 WEVVRYLNSIK
+295 WELMRYLSSIRN
-306 DIRSLAMRGAIWR
+306 IRSLAMKGAIWR
-319 GAFASFIILFIF
+319 GAFGSFIILFIF

-345 MEGGLASEHFF
+345 TTGGLASEHFF

-392 MEESHEEVVTQQ
+392 MDEPREIVQTNEDSA
-404 GQPYPALQLRGDV
+404 QPSVELKGDIT
-417 SFEDVHFHYANRA
+417 FENVHFHYPNRA
-430 DVNVLTG
+430 DITVLNDI
-437 VNLRIE
+437 NLRIA
-443 PGKRVALVGPSG
+443 PGERVALVGASG

-460 IASLLQRFH
+460 IASLLLRFH
-469 DPTAGVIKVDGKPL
+469 DPVGGEVSIDGIPL
-483 GQYDLTGFRKRIA
+483 KNLPLTSLRKRMA

-508 IRSNIA
+508 IRTNIA
-514 YGKTDALDADIRSAA
+514 YGRFDASQEEIEAA
-529 EQANALDFIESFPD
+529 ARKANAFEFIQSFPE
-543 GFATVVGERGV
+543 GFDTLVGERGI

-562 RIAIARAILRDPDI
+562 RIAIARAILRDPDL

-600 LMKDRSSLI
+600 LMKGRSSLI
-609 IAHRLSTIKNANQI
+609 IAHRLSTIKSADKI
-623 AVLSE
+623 AVLSNGAIVE
-628 GTILEI
+628 MGQHNEL
-634 GTHDTLIASGGAYKK
+634 LAQQGAYHE
-649 LVENQEIDLA
+649 LVKNQEVG

>member
-1 MAYHIVG
+1 
-8 RQQTF
+8 
-13 LPNSGGQRYT
+13 
-23 QISRVQTFPR
+23 
-33 ERCNFQPFRRGFT
+33 
-46 CNLAP
+46 
-51 MERTGEDA
+51 MERTGEEA
-59 RKFNWKNLGAVRKMG
+59 RKFNWKNWGAIRKMG

-85 FGVLIISLSGVLTL
+85 LGVLIISLSGVLTL

-128 NIDMHSLTEVG
+128 NIDMHSLTAVG
-139 WLILL
+139 WLILMVL
-144 VLAVQATLSFGRVLL
+144 VVQATLSFGRVLL
-159 FAKMTEDMML
+159 FAKMTEDMTL
-169 AMRNDAFEAIV
+169 AMRNDAFEAIL

-392 MEESHEEVVTQQ
+392 MEESREEVVTRDDQA
-404 GQPYPALQLRGDV
+404 YPALQLRGDV

-469 DPTAGVIKVDGKPL
+469 DPTAGVIKVDGQPL
-483 GQYDLTGFRKRIA
+483 NQYDLTGFRKRIA

-514 YGKTDALDADIRSAA
+514 YGKTDASDAAIRSAA
-529 EQANALDFIESFPD
+529 EQANALAFIESFPD

-600 LMKDRSSLI
+600 LMKGRSSLI
-609 IAHRLSTIKNANQI
+609 IAHRLSTIKNADQI

>member
-1 MAYHIVG
+1 
-8 RQQTF
+8 
-13 LPNSGGQRYT
+13 
-23 QISRVQTFPR
+23 
-33 ERCNFQPFRRGFT
+33 
-46 CNLAP
+46 
-51 MERTGEDA
+51 MERTEEEA
-59 RKFNWKNLGAVRKMG
+59 RKFNWKNWGGVRKMG

-85 FGVLIISLSGVLTL
+85 LGVLIISLSGVLTL

-392 MEESHEEVVTQQ
+392 MEESREEVVTQQ
-404 GQPYPALQLRGDV
+404 DQAYPALQLRGDV

-469 DPTAGVIKVDGKPL
+469 DPTAGVIKVDGQPL
-483 GQYDLTGFRKRIA
+483 DQYDLTGFRKRIA

-514 YGKTDALDADIRSAA
+514 YGKTDASDAAIRSAA
-529 EQANALDFIESFPD
+529 EQANALGFIESFPD

-609 IAHRLSTIKNANQI
+609 IAHRLSTIKNADQI

-634 GTHDTLIASGGAYKK
+634 GTHDTLIAGGGAYKK
-649 LVENQEIDLA
+649 LVENQEFDLA